1 MYTLGTEFKINV
13 HVDPIDNLHLRDYD
27 FKCEF
32 YTNINKM
39 IVITKAQMK
48 QKSDDDYIAIITSE
62 LANELGRGKVKMQF
76 TAYLPD
82 GDFDDGLRTEIVT
95 ICTDVTIV

>member
-82 GDFDDGLRTEIVT
+82 GDFDDGFRTEIVT